1 MSQSPAL
8 LECVPNFSEGR
19 DAAVIDRIAKA
30 IDAVDG
36 VRLLDVDPGS
46 STHRTV
52 VTFVGEPQAV
62 LEGAFRGMA
71 VAAELIDMRR
81 HHGEHPRMGAT
92 DVCPLVP
99 ISGINMA
106 EVAALARELGERV
119 GRELGIP
126 VYLYGAAAAKPE
138 RRQLDAVR
146 AGEYEGLPARVADPA
161 WRPDFGPARFNA
173 RSGATAIGA
182 RDFLVAYNV
191 NLNTRSS
198 RRAFAVAY
206 DIREQGRLKR
216 EGNPL
221 TGPIARD
228 AAGDEVW
235 IPGRLKGV
243 KAVGW
248 FIPEYGVAQVSMNIT
263 DLGSTALHEAF
274 EACRD
279 AARDRGMRATGSELV
294 GLVPLAAMLAAGRH
308 YLRQQQRSL
317 GVPESEVVQMAVKSM
332 GLDELGPF
340 DPQKKIIEYRM
351 QAAAPVGLTGLSLR
365 DFSAAVAAEDP
376 APGGGSVAAT
386 LGALAAALGTMV
398 ANVSANKR
406 GWDDRWA
413 EFSAWAEVG
422 QQARSRLLA
431 LVDED
436 SQAFDAVLAANRLPA
451 GNDMQRDVRA
461 AAVAEAFHKAVAVP
475 LQVMRETM
483 ALAELLLTMAEV
495 GAPDAASDALVGALC
510 LRAAVHGA
518 GANVRINAGQTVMTP
533 QLQTMVDEATRLEA
547 AAEAIESTMAA
558 TVAKRLSI

>member
-308 YLRQQQRSL
+308 YLCQQQRSL

-422 QQARSRLLA
+422 
-431 LVDED
+431 
-436 SQAFDAVLAANRLPA
+436 
-451 GNDMQRDVRA
+451 RA
-461 AAVAEAFHKAVAVP
+461 SC
-475 LQVMRETM
+475 RER
-483 ALAELLLTMAEV
+483 V
-495 GAPDAASDALVGALC
+495 
-510 LRAAVHGA
+510 
-518 GANVRINAGQTVMTP
+518 
-533 QLQTMVDEATRLEA
+533 
-547 AAEAIESTMAA
+547 
-558 TVAKRLSI
+558 